1 MKGKSKAIWA
11 VLAASMI
18 LGGRALAV
26 GVDAGVPAD
35 QSKSIQQDQAYLK
48 KLQYQNNEVDRETA
62 KLLGIKGP
70 LTADKMQAW
79 LNARVNTVISEN
91 LNLQASILVAPGTAL
106 YPEADVFPDVDKPQ
120 APQPQQPSAAPRK
133 PQSADAPKPVMV
145 MANVGTALY
154 MMGKQ
159 NKVLL
164 ALRKTDGSVLP
175 LVSPHGGFIQ
185 IGEGLFLPRLRVN
198 PAAQDLPANSVE
210 RLSTFFHESRH
221 SDGHGKSL
229 GFTHAL
235 CPAGHPYAGYP
246 ACDKNLN
253 GPYTVGA
260 QVLKTMAQACGDCS
274 VKEKTV
280 MKMIEADSRSR
291 ILKTFVDASGKTV
304 AATNWSDR
312 YEVVQKYSKAQL

>member
-1 MKGKSKAIWA
+1 
-11 VLAASMI
+11 
-18 LGGRALAV
+18 
-26 GVDAGVPAD
+26 
-35 QSKSIQQDQAYLK
+35 
-48 KLQYQNNEVDRETA
+48 
-62 KLLGIKGP
+62 
-70 LTADKMQAW
+70 
-79 LNARVNTVISEN
+79 
-91 LNLQASILVAPGTAL
+91 
-106 YPEADVFPDVDKPQ
+106 
-120 APQPQQPSAAPRK
+120 
-133 PQSADAPKPVMV
+133 
-145 MANVGTALY
+145 

-159 NKVLL
+159 SKVLL
-164 ALRKTDGSVLP
+164 ALKKTDGSVLP
-175 LVSPHGGFIQ
+175 LVSPHRGFIQ

-229 GFTHAL
+229 GFTHAI
-235 CPAGHPYAGYP
+235 CPEGHPYAGYP

-274 VKEKTV
+274 VKEKTI

-291 ILKTFVDASGKTV
+291 ILKTFVDANGKTV

-312 YEVVQKYSKAQL
+312 FEVIQKYSKPQI